1 MTSASE
7 FKAMSEWQKLAPESK
22 EDVRASVG
30 DELVAAFNAIDKNG
44 SGEISVE
51 ELGEAVRMVSPTAT
65 DDAISDMFK
74 AADADGNGKVSLN
87 EFVVM
92 MLLKQTKTPTPA

>member
-1 MTSASE
+1 
-7 FKAMSEWQKLAPESK
+7 
-22 EDVRASVG
+22 
-30 DELVAAFNAIDKNG
+30 
-44 SGEISVE
+44 
-51 ELGEAVRMVSPTAT
+51 MVSPTAT